1 MNAAGPAVLPGSLTE
16 EQIRAMPTYS
26 WDVARVGDTAAPF
39 TYLVTAESIA
49 AYCEAVRNQN
59 PLYLDPATAREG
71 PFGGIVAPPTF
82 AFMCAPLRR
91 NEVMHTRGF
100 AAPEEKGEYQTPY
113 AKSELKTYRPISA
126 GESVY
131 SFVYLAEKYERRGS
145 RFITWKVK
153 AVNGR
158 QSPTF
163 DYTYTIIWPDGPSAE
178 GGSRPPAAPQ
188 PLPEIAP
195 EDALPTIAKT
205 ESQEAIDRY
214 SVLTRVRARIGTNLH
229 QDAEFAR
236 RTIFGGTANT
246 GVATVAYCSELLEQ
260 AYGPAA
266 LLKPGA
272 KIDFKAIRPI
282 RAGDEI
288 SLTGR
293 VTARQPRTHD
303 CEIWIHAQ
311 DGGLRGV
318 ASATVV
324 PDS

>member
-1 MNAAGPAVLPGSLTE
+1 MNAARVAVLGDSFTE

-26 WDVARVGDTAAPF
+26 WDVARVGDTGPPF

-49 AYCEAVRNQN
+49 AYCEAVRNHN
-59 PLYLDPATAREG
+59 PLYLDPTVASRG
-71 PFGGIVAPPTF
+71 PFAGIIAPPTF

-113 AKSELKTYRPISA
+113 AKSELKTYRPINA

-131 SFVYLAEKYERRGS
+131 SFVYLAEKYERRGN
-145 RFITWKVK
+145 RFITWEVR

-158 QSPTF
+158 GMPAF
-163 DYTYTIIWPDGPSAE
+163 DYTYTIIWPDGPSTD

-188 PLPEIAP
+188 PLPEIVP
-195 EDALPTIAKT
+195 EDALPAITKS
-205 ESQEAIDRY
+205 ESQAAIDRY
-214 SVLTRVRARIGTNLH
+214 SELTRVRARIGTNLH
-229 QDAEFAR
+229 QDPEFAR

-246 GVATVAYCSELLEQ
+246 GVATAAYCAELLET
-260 AYGPAA
+260 AYSPAA

-272 KIDFKAIRPI
+272 NIEFKAIRAI

-293 VTARQPRTHD
+293 VTARQLRTHD
-303 CEIWIHAQ
+303 CVIWVHAQ

-318 ASATVV
+318 ATATVV
-324 PDS
+324 P

>member
-1 MNAAGPAVLPGSLTE
+1 MNAAGATMLGDPFTE

-26 WDVARVGDTAAPF
+26 WDAARVGDTCAPF
-39 TYLVTAESIA
+39 TYGVTPESIA
-49 AYCEAVRNQN
+49 AYCEAVRNRN
-59 PLYLDPATAREG
+59 PLYLDPEAAREG
-71 PFGGIVAPPTF
+71 PFGGIIAPPTF

-131 SFVYLAEKYERRGS
+131 SFVYLAEKYERRGN
-145 RFITWKVK
+145 RFMTWKVK

-158 QSPTF
+158 QMPAF
-163 DYTYTIIWPDGPSAE
+163 DYTYTIIWPDGPSAGE
-178 GGSRPPAAPQ
+178 GGSGPASPSQ

-195 EDALPTIAKT
+195 EDALPTVTKM

-214 SVLTRVRARIGTNLH
+214 SVLTRVRPRIGTNLH

-246 GVATVAYCSELLEQ
+246 GVATAAYCAELLEQ
-260 AYGPAA
+260 AYGPGA

-272 KIDFKAIRPI
+272 RIEFKGIRPI

-288 SLTGR
+288 TLTGR
-293 VTARQPRTHD
+293 VTAHQGRTHD
-303 CEIWIHAQ
+303 CEVWVHAQ

-318 ASATVV
+318 ATATVV
-324 PDS
+324 P